1 MGGGD
6 SSGPLHDSASPPAI
20 TVDRVSPLLK
30 TCCLVMSRSVA
41 PCYKCLNVK
50 RQKQCHQVNATA
62 GTTFSYARSYCGM
75 VAVSVRCWQQV
86 SYPIAPGRAC
96 VHPSAGTLHTCAY
109 STGLIG
115 KSSPFAGSHCVF
127 WQRYTWDKDF
137 TSPAMRSMFLM
148 FLPVSWESRCSC
160 CALFSGKYVDLL

>member
-1 MGGGD
+1 MTMSVSGGGGD

-41 PCYKCLNVK
+41 PCYKCLHVK

-115 KSSPFAGSHCVF
+115 KSSSWLEVTVCSGSV
-127 WQRYTWDKDF
+127 TLGTK
-137 TSPAMRSMFLM
+137 TSPHPPCGPCF
-148 FLPVSWESRCSC
+148 
-160 CALFSGKYVDLL
+160 